1 MKRILVVCTGNIC
14 RSPMAQALL
23 EHELRRAGLDHRV
36 EVVSAGTAALVGEGA
51 SAGSVLAM
59 AGRGLDITAHRAQQL
74 DAHLV
79 RTADL
84 ILVMEEAHRRRLF
97 YNWPEVLSKTFLLS
111 EMAGE
116 HLDIADPYG
125 GPQAE
130 YEHTAAL
137 LADLIER
144 GLPAIRKRLGL
155 DENAPPASPISSSF
169 SSSPSSSHLPSPR
182 SAASST

>member
-23 EHELRRAGLDHRV
+23 EHELRRAGLDHQI
-36 EVVSAGTAALVGEGA
+36 EVLSAGTAALVGESP
-51 SAGSVLAM
+51 SAGSILAM
-59 AGRGLDITAHRAQQL
+59 AEQGLDITAHRARQL
-74 DAHLV
+74 DGHLV

-97 YNWPEVLSKTFLLS
+97 YNWPEVLPKTFLLS

-116 HLDIADPYG
+116 HEDIADPYG

-130 YEHTAAL
+130 YNHTAAR
-137 LADLIER
+137 LADLIRR
-144 GLPAIRKRLGL
+144 GMPTIRQRLGL
-155 DENAPPASPISSSF
+155 EPPP
-169 SSSPSSSHLPSPR
+169 
-182 SAASST
+182 